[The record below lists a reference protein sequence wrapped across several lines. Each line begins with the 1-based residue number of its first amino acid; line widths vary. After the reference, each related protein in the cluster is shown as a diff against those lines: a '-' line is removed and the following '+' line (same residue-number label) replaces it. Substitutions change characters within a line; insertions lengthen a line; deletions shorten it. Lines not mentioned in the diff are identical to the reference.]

1 MISDQLKAILDAQL
15 NTHPELIIS
24 ITTSF
29 IPTENFDYLKLTI
42 RYKVSEENWNLL
54 YNNFADRLVHI
65 NWDPYHY
72 DLQGNQNTR
81 EIFLTEIKYK

>member
-1 MISDQLKAILDAQL
+1 MISEQLKNILDIQL
-15 NTHPELIIS
+15 RIHPDLIVS

-42 RYKVSEENWNLL
+42 RYKVTETNWQTL
-54 YNNFADRLVHI
+54 YNGFCEQLVHI

-81 EIFLTEIKYK
+81 EVFITEIKYK

>member
-15 NTHPELIIS
+15 KVHPELIIS

>member
-1 MISDQLKAILDAQL
+1 MISPQLQSILDAQL
-15 NTHPELIIS
+15 KVHPELIIS

-42 RYKVSEENWNLL
+42 RYKVIEENWHTL
-54 YNNFADRLVHI
+54 YNGFADQLVHI